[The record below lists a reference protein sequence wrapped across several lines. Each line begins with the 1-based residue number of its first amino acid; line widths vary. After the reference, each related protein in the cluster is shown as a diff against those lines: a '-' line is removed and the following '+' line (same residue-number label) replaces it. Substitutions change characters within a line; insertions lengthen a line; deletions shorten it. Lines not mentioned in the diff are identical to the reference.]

1 MKNLNLAI
9 FGHGFVGAAVDYG
22 FPDDRCNKTII
33 DPKYGTSI
41 SDLVDQSID
50 VTFICV
56 PTPMRYDGC
65 IDASILA
72 DCVYD
77 ALEYTDGLV
86 VIKSTVLPDIVEDL
100 TSEQSRVIY
109 NPEFLTEKHAK
120 LDFVNP
126 PMHVFGGQKEQTL
139 ELEFIYDEYSS
150 CEKCP
155 VYHMSATE
163 ASFVKYGMNTFL
175 STKVLFFN
183 QLFDL
188 IGHQGADF
196 ETVRNAIS
204 TDPRIGGSH
213 TQVPGHDGRKGF
225 GGSCFVKDSV
235 AMIRYAQ
242 SINLPF
248 TVLEEV
254 ARKNQDY
261 RNSYEDALPRE
272 LQMNVKFDYEF

>member
-9 FGHGFVGAAVDYG
+9 VGHGFVGAAVDYG
-22 FPDDRCNKTII
+22 FPDNRCNKTII
-33 DPKYGTSI
+33 DPKYGTHI

-50 VTFICV
+50 VTFVCV
-56 PTPMRYDGC
+56 PTPMKDDGS

-72 DCVYD
+72 DCVYET
-77 ALEYTDGLV
+77 LEYTDGLV
-86 VIKSTVLPDIVEDL
+86 VIKSTVLLDIVEDL
-100 TSEQSRVIY
+100 TSGQCRVIY

-126 PMHVFGGQKEQTL
+126 PMHVFGGQKEQTIQL
-139 ELEFIYDEYSS
+139 ETIYEIYSS

-204 TDPRIGGSH
+204 TDPRIGSSH

-225 GGSCFVKDSV
+225 GGSCFIKDSV

-242 SINLPF
+242 TANLPF

-261 RNSYEDALPRE
+261 RNSYGEPLSRE
-272 LQMNVKFDYEF
+272 QQMNVKFNYKI